1 MGHVQQKFSVLRI
14 NSLLILYRYRYRYIY
29 LIIYFS
35 KVLLLEEYN
44 VLVSYKTGL
53 KLLKSEMKL
62 NRFLIAISSAANYA
76 ARFQFNSNN

>member
-14 NSLLILYRYRYRYIY
+14 NSLLILYRYRYIY
-29 LIIYFS
+29 LLIYFS
-35 KVLLLEEYN
+35 KVLLLSEEYN